1 MSDIDVLKK
10 EVLTHFDNQK
20 IFKFAKAFGRFSKA
34 ANLSLEELTEFYV
47 ELSRRNPEIFMEKF
61 FPGSMMPQN
70 SQTLNDNDKMHLYV
84 LHKYGTLEGEEILT
98 QFFGSVYE
106 KKTASSGLIV
116 LTNFRL
122 ISFGRQVTRSAQK
135 QVSVK
140 PRLGSMLVRSAITRH
155 RKNIQKAIMRS
166 FRKDLKEWNVVEWG
180 YNYPI
185 YNIKKFKRG
194 NKSISYTTEVET
206 EKKTKSIAITITP
219 LRPKKQPKGEFAEQQ
234 QAMARLTG
242 NYKRGNERT
251 AKNHPRNR
259 R

>member
-1 MSDIDVLKK
+1 MSDIDELKK
-10 EVLTHFDNQK
+10 EVLKHFDNQK
-20 IFKFAKAFGRFSKA
+20 MFKFVKALVRFSKA
-34 ANLSLEELTEFYV
+34 ANLSFEEQADFSV

-61 FPGSMMPQN
+61 FPASVMPQQ
-70 SQTLNDNDKMHLYV
+70 SQPLNKNDKMHLYV
-84 LHKYGTLEGEEILT
+84 LNKYGLLEGEEIIT

-106 KKTASSGLIV
+106 KKTTSSGLIV

-122 ISFGRQVTRSAQK
+122 ISFGGQVTRSAQATVK
-135 QVSVK
+135 VK
-140 PRLGSMLVRSAITRH
+140 PRLGGMLVRSAITRH

-206 EKKTKSIAITITP
+206 EKKTQSIAITITP
-219 LRPKKQPKGEFAEQQ
+219 LRPKKQPKEEFAEQQ
-234 QAMARLTG
+234 QNILNIIEQKLT
-242 NYKRGNERT
+242 EQQ
-251 AKNHPRNR
+251 
-259 R
+259 

>member
-1 MSDIDVLKK
+1 MSDIDELKK
-10 EVLTHFDNQK
+10 ELLTHFDNQK
-20 IFKFAKAFGRFSKA
+20 VLKFFKTFGRFYKA
-34 ANLSLEELTEFYV
+34 ANLSLEEQTEFYV

-84 LHKYGTLEGEEILT
+84 LHKYGILEGEEILT

-122 ISFGRQVTRSAQK
+122 ISFGRQVTRSAQR
-135 QVSVK
+135 QVQVK

-166 FRKDLKEWNVVEWG
+166 FHKDLKEWNVVEWG
-180 YNYPI
+180 YYYPI
-185 YNIKKFKRG
+185 FNVKKFKRG
-194 NKSISYTTEVET
+194 KKSISYTTEVET
-206 EKKTKSIAITITP
+206 EKKPESIEITITP
-219 LRPKKQPKGEFAEQQ
+219 LRAKNQPKGEFAEEQQ
-234 QAMARLTG
+234 NILNLIEQKLT
-242 NYKRGNERT
+242 EQQ
-251 AKNHPRNR
+251 
-259 R
+259 